1 MVVAYCDMSNF
12 SAISWREHLSILGGA
27 RAGCT
32 PPPPPGSAPEY
43 WCLLLIVT
51 SAICLLYR
59 VNQIYLGR
67 KARINCELV
76 GSQPS

>member
-12 SAISWREHLSILGGA
+12 SAISWREHLSILGGGGA
-27 RAGCT
+27 RRVH
-32 PPPPPGSAPEY
+32 PPGSAPEY

-59 VNQIYLGR
+59 VNQTYLGR